1 MGVRGRK
8 GLSMVEGYNFSLISG
23 VLFMRNF
30 DLSPLYRSAIGFDR
44 LFNHLEN
51 NQSQS
56 NGYPPYNV
64 ELVDENHYRIAIA
77 VAGFAE
83 NELEITAQDNL
94 LVVKGSHTAEQKER
108 TYLYQGIAERN
119 FERKFQL
126 AENIHVK
133 GANLVNGLL
142 FIELERVIPEEKK
155 PRRLFLCAIAHTT
168 DPSSERI
175 LSITK
180 VMLRKW
186 VMSDIALTVSVLAL
200 VAVVGLWIGNIK
212 IRGVGFGI
220 GGVLFG
226 GIFVGHFADKL
237 GLVLSAEM
245 LHFTQEFGLILFVYT
260 IGIQVGPGFFASL
273 RVSGLRLNLFAL
285 GIVVMG
291 GLVTAILHKIFDI
304 PLPVVLGI
312 FSGAV
317 TNTPA
322 LGAGQQILRDLGIEP
337 GIVDQMGM
345 SYAMAYP
352 FGICGILLSM
362 WLVRVLFRINVDKE
376 AKDHETTLTNGH
388 MPIKTINIRVD
399 NPNLN
404 NMAIQDVPILN
415 SANIICSRLKRDDM
429 LMVPAPGTVIQQ
441 GDLLHLVGQPGDLNN
456 ARLVIGQEV
465 DTSLS
470 TRGTDMRVER
480 VVVTNEHVLGK
491 KIRDLQV
498 KERYD
503 VVISRLNRAGV
514 ELVASPEASLQFG
527 DILNLVGRPS
537 SIDAV
542 ADMVGNAQ
550 QKLQQVQMLPVFIG
564 IGLGV
569 LLGSI
574 PVYVP
579 GFPVALK
586 LGLAGGPA
594 DYGVDPRAYRL
605 HR

>member
-1 MGVRGRK
+1 
-8 GLSMVEGYNFSLISG
+8 
-23 VLFMRNF
+23 
-30 DLSPLYRSAIGFDR
+30 
-44 LFNHLEN
+44 
-51 NQSQS
+51 
-56 NGYPPYNV
+56 
-64 ELVDENHYRIAIA
+64 
-77 VAGFAE
+77 
-83 NELEITAQDNL
+83 
-94 LVVKGSHTAEQKER
+94 
-108 TYLYQGIAERN
+108 
-119 FERKFQL
+119 
-126 AENIHVK
+126 
-133 GANLVNGLL
+133 
-142 FIELERVIPEEKK
+142 
-155 PRRLFLCAIAHTT
+155 
-168 DPSSERI
+168 
-175 LSITK
+175 
-180 VMLRKW
+180 
-186 VMSDIALTVSVLAL
+186 MSDIALTVSVLAL
-200 VAVVGLWIGNIK
+200 VAVVGLWLGNIK

-226 GIFVGHFADKL
+226 GIFVGHFADQL
-237 GLVLSAEM
+237 GWVLSADM
-245 LHFTQEFGLILFVYT
+245 LHFIQEFGLILFVYT

-273 RVSGLRLNLFAL
+273 RVSGLRLNLFAF

-291 GLVTAILHKIFDI
+291 GLVTAILHKLFAI

-322 LGAGQQILRDLGIEP
+322 LGAGQQILRDLGIP
-337 GIVDQMGM
+337 ADVVDQMGM

-362 WLVRVLFRINVDKE
+362 WLVRVLFRVNVEQE
-376 AKDHETTLTNGH
+376 AKEHESTLTNGH
-388 MPIKTINIRVD
+388 ALIKTINIRVE

-415 SANIICSRLKRDDM
+415 SATIICSRLKRDET
-429 LMVPAPGTVIQQ
+429 LMVPSPDTLIQH
-441 GDLLHLVGQPGDLNN
+441 GDLLHLVGQPADLNN

-480 VVVTNEHVLGK
+480 VVVTNEKVLGK

-514 ELVASPEASLQFG
+514 ELVASQDASLQFG

-542 ADMVGNAQ
+542 ADMVGNAH

-564 IGLGV
+564 VGLGV
-569 LLGSI
+569 MLGSI
-574 PVYVP
+574 PLYVP

-586 LGLAGGPA
+586 LGLAGGPLIMA
-594 DYGVDPRAYRL
+594 LILGRIGSIGKLYWFMPPSANLALRELGIVLFLAVVGLKSGGDFVDTLVNGEGMSWVGYGIFITAIPLITVGLLARMFAKMNYLTLCGMLAGSMTDPPALAFANNL
-605 HR
+605 HATSGAAALSYATVYPLVMFLRIITPQLLAVLFWGMG